1 MTGEEMLRE
10 LEAKAR
16 EDGRREGIEEGR
28 KEVRREA
35 QEEGARDMVRFAF
48 EQRFGP
54 IPSSIDEA
62 LGKIHDLGELERIM
76 LVCLAK
82 PRDEVARLLGVGLP

>member
-1 MTGEEMLRE
+1 ML
-10 LEAKAR
+10 
-16 EDGRREGIEEGR
+16 
-28 KEVRREA
+28 
-35 QEEGARDMVRFAF
+35 RFAF

-54 IPSSIDEA
+54 IPSSLDEA
-62 LGKIHDLGELERIM
+62 LGKIHDLGELERIL